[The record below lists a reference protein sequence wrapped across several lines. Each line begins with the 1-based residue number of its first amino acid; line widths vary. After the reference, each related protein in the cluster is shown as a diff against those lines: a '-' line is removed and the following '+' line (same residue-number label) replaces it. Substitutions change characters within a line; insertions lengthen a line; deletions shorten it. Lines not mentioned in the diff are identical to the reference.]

1 MTPVADIA
9 TKSARPPEAA
19 DSKATWICVAAG
31 IHLVLWGVVFWYL
44 WEHVPVQKL
53 MFDDLGVP
61 VSAASLAVISLSDL
75 VVIYWYLVVPMVL
88 VIVVGVDYLIASLF
102 RSPVVRATLVALLV
116 VPPVGLVA
124 RWNLV
129 LLRDLSGLMEQLR

>member
-1 MTPVADIA
+1 VVDIA
-9 TKSARPPEAA
+9 TKSVRPPEPPDA
-19 DSKATWICVAAG
+19 KATWICVAAG

-61 VSAASLAVISLSDL
+61 VSAASLAVISLSEL
-75 VVIYWYLVVPMVL
+75 VVIYWYLAVPLVL
-88 VIVVGVDYLIASLF
+88 VIVVGIDYLIVSLF
-102 RSPVVRATLVALLV
+102 RSPIVRATLTALLV
-116 VPPVGLVA
+116 VPPIGLVA